1 MSDLPKFKTTLFL
14 IPGLFKGFKPHKT
27 LMLLSLISL
36 ELASELHPELF
47 NQSEDKVNFYKHPVM
62 S

>member
-27 LMLLSLISL
+27 LMLLSLMLL
-36 ELASELHPELF
+36 ELASELHQSFLI
-47 NQSEDKVNFYKHPVM
+47 NQKIK
-62 S
+62 